1 MIFWTIQK
9 IILSVVVIACAHY
22 IYVYFKNNLTVPKTK
37 DLVKKPI
44 EQYKEIYQSISQNSQ
59 NSDNM
64 KAELKDYIKQLAT
77 EAKEKGNPNK
87 IMEMPTSSSEINR
100 QIDKVGNMFMNGGG
114 GPSFSS
120 Y

>member
-1 MIFWTIQK
+1 MIFWTIQQ
-9 IILSVVVIACAHY
+9 IILSITIIACAHY
-22 IYVYFKNNLTVPKTK
+22 IYIYFKNNLTVPKTK

-44 EQYKEIYQSISQNSQ
+44 EQYKEIYQSIAQNSKGA
-59 NSDNM
+59 DNM
-64 KAELKDYIKQLAT
+64 KAELKDYIKQLANDV
-77 EAKEKGNPNK
+77 KEKGNPNK
-87 IMEMPTSSSEINR
+87 IMELPTSSSEINR

>member
-1 MIFWTIQK
+1 MIFWTIQQ
-9 IILSVVVIACAHY
+9 IILSITIIACVHY
-22 IYVYFKNNLTVPKTK
+22 IYVYFKNNLTIPKTK

-44 EQYKEIYQSISQNSQ
+44 EQYKEIYESISNNNK

-64 KAELKDYIKQLAT
+64 KAELKDYIKQLAS

-87 IMEMPTSSSEINR
+87 IMDLPTSSSEINR

-114 GPSFSS
+114 GPAFSS

>member
-1 MIFWTIQK
+1 MIFWTIQQ
-9 IILSVVVIACAHY
+9 IILSITIIACIHY
-22 IYVYFKNNLTVPKTK
+22 IYVYFKNNLTIPKTK

-44 EQYKEIYQSISQNSQ
+44 EQYKEIYESISNNNK

-77 EAKEKGNPNK
+77 EAQEKGNPNK
-87 IMEMPTSSSEINR
+87 IMELPTNSSEINR
-100 QIDKVGNMFMNGGG
+100 QIDKVGNMFMSGGG
-114 GPSFSS
+114 GPAFSS

>member
-1 MIFWTIQK
+1 MIFWTIQQ
-9 IILSVVVIACAHY
+9 IILSVTIIACAHY

-44 EQYKEIYQSISQNSQ
+44 EQYKEIYKSIAQNSKGT
-59 NSDNM
+59 DNM
-64 KAELKDYIKQLAT
+64 KAELKDYIKQLAS

-87 IMEMPTSSSEINR
+87 IMELPTSSSEINR

-114 GPSFSS
+114 GPAFSS

>member
-1 MIFWTIQK
+1 MIFWTIQQ

>member
-1 MIFWTIQK
+1 MIFWTIQQ

-64 KAELKDYIKQLAT
+64 KAELKDYIKQLDT

>member
-1 MIFWTIQK
+1 MIFWTIQQ
-9 IILSVVVIACAHY
+9 IILSITIIACVHY
-22 IYVYFKNNLTVPKTK
+22 IYVYFKNNLTIPKTK

-44 EQYKEIYQSISQNSQ
+44 EQYKEIYESISNNNK

-64 KAELKDYIKQLAT
+64 KAELKDYIKQLAN

-87 IMEMPTSSSEINR
+87 IMELPTSSSEINR

-114 GPSFSS
+114 GPAFSS

>member
-1 MIFWTIQK
+1 MIFWTIQQ
-9 IILSVVVIACAHY
+9 IILSVTIIACAHY
-22 IYVYFKNNLTVPKTK
+22 IYVYFKNNVTVPKTK

-44 EQYKEIYQSISQNSQ
+44 EQYKEIYQSISQNSK

-77 EAKEKGNPNK
+77 EAKGKANPNK
-87 IMEMPTSSSEINR
+87 LMELPTSSSEINR

>member
-1 MIFWTIQK
+1 MIFWTIQQ
-9 IILSVVVIACAHY
+9 IILSITIIACVHY
-22 IYVYFKNNLTVPKTK
+22 IYVYFKNNLTIPKTK

-44 EQYKEIYQSISQNSQ
+44 EQYKEIYESISNNNK

-64 KAELKDYIKQLAT
+64 KAELKDYIKQLAN

-87 IMEMPTSSSEINR
+87 IMDLPTSSSEINR

-114 GPSFSS
+114 GPAFSS

>member
-1 MIFWTIQK
+1 MLFWTIQQ

-87 IMEMPTSSSEINR
+87 IMELPTSSSEINR

-114 GPSFSS
+114 GPAFSS

>member
-1 MIFWTIQK
+1 MIFWTIQQ

-100 QIDKVGNMFMNGGG
+100 QIDKVCNMFMNGGG

>member
-1 MIFWTIQK
+1 MIFWTIQQ

-87 IMEMPTSSSEINR
+87 IMEMATSSSEINR
-100 QIDKVGNMFMNGGG
+100 QIDKVGKMFMNGGG

>member
-1 MIFWTIQK
+1 MIFWTIQQ

-114 GPSFSS
+114 GPAFSS

>member
-1 MIFWTIQK
+1 MIFWTIQQ

-44 EQYKEIYQSISQNSQ
+44 EQYKEIYQSISQKSL

>member
-1 MIFWTIQK
+1 MIFWTIQQ
-9 IILSVVVIACAHY
+9 IIQSVVVIACAHY
-22 IYVYFKNNLTVPKTK
+22 IYVYYKNNLTVPKTK

>member
-1 MIFWTIQK
+1 MFFWIIQNIIIS
-9 IILSVVVIACAHY
+9 IILIMSIHY
-22 IYVYFKNNLTVPKTK
+22 TYLYFKTNLTVPKTK

-44 EQYKEIYQSISQNSQ
+44 EQYKEIYQSISQNSK

-77 EAKEKGNPNK
+77 EAKGKGNPNK
-87 IMEMPTSSSEINR
+87 IMELPTSSSEINR

>member
-1 MIFWTIQK
+1 
-9 IILSVVVIACAHY
+9 
-22 IYVYFKNNLTVPKTK
+22 
-37 DLVKKPI
+37 
-44 EQYKEIYQSISQNSQ
+44 
-59 NSDNM
+59 M

-77 EAKEKGNPNK
+77 EVKEKANPNK
-87 IMEMPTSSSEINR
+87 LLPPLPTNSSEINR